1 MKYDF
6 DKITDRKGT
15 DCLKYDFA
23 KERGRHEGI
32 LPLWVADMDF
42 KVAPEISGEII
53 NKANENLY
61 GYAIIPD
68 EWYDAYIN
76 WWKYYGLNMDK
87 NNLKF
92 VNGVMPAIATIIRK
106 LTKEN
111 DKILIQ
117 TPVYHVF
124 FHVIEDNNREI
135 VENQLV
141 YKNGS
146 YEIDFK
152 DLEEKLADEN
162 VTLMMLCNPHNPVG
176 KIWSRKDLEKIADLC
191 AKYDVNIISDE
202 IHCDLTDP
210 DKKYTPFASISNYD
224 SVTTVSPT
232 KSFNIAGLNTAAVY
246 IVGDKL
252 KEDIFNAL
260 DVEWVSRANIF
271 AITGAIAAYKNGRP
285 WLDELRQYLYD
296 NKKFVAD
303 FIKDEIPEIKLID
316 ADATYLLWLDCSSL
330 DISSKDFVK
339 FLNEKTGVLLSA
351 GVDFSKNSDEFLR
364 LNIACPRKLLM
375 DGLKAIKK
383 GVAIYK

>member
-6 DKITDRKGT
+6 DSIINRKNT
-15 DCLKYDFA
+15 NCLKWDLFDT
-23 KERGRHEGI
+23 K
-32 LPLWVADMDF
+32 LPMWVADMDF

-260 DVEWVSRANIF
+260 DVELVSRANIF

>member
-6 DKITDRKGT
+6 DSIVNRRNTN
-15 DCLKYDFA
+15 CLKWDLFDTN
-23 KERGRHEGI
+23 
-32 LPLWVADMDF
+32 LPMWVADMDF
-42 KVAPEISGEII
+42 NVAPEIASEII
-53 NKANENLY
+53 KKANDSLY
-61 GYAIIPD
+61 GYTIIPD
-68 EWYDAYIN
+68 EWYKAYIN
-76 WWKYYGLNMDK
+76 WWEVYGLEMDK
-87 NNLKF
+87 NHLKF
-92 VNGVMPAIATIIRK
+92 ANGVMPAIATIIRK

-124 FHVIEDNNREI
+124 FHVIEDNNREVI
-135 VENQLV
+135 ENPLI
-141 YKNGS
+141 YENGK

-152 DLEEKLADEN
+152 DLEEKLANPE

-176 KIWSRKDLEKIADLC
+176 KIWSRKDLEKIANLC

-202 IHCDLTDP
+202 IHCDLTNP
-210 DKKYTPFASISNYD
+210 NTKYTPFASISNYD
-224 SVTTVSPT
+224 SITTISPT
-232 KSFNIAGLNTAAVY
+232 KSFNLAGLNTAAVY
-246 IVGDKL
+246 IVGNTL

-271 AITGAIAAYKNGRP
+271 AVTGAIAAYNKGRP

-296 NKKFVAD
+296 NKEFTASFLK
-303 FIKDEIPEIKLID
+303 KEIPEIKLID
-316 ADATYLLWLDCSSL
+316 SDATYLLWLDCSSL
-330 DISSKDFVK
+330 DISSKEFIE

-364 LNIACPRKLLM
+364 LNIACPRSLLKK
-375 DGLKAIKK
+375 GLEAIKK

>member
-6 DKITDRKGT
+6 DSIINRKNT
-15 DCLKYDFA
+15 NCLKWDLFDT
-23 KERGRHEGI
+23 K
-32 LPLWVADMDF
+32 LPMWVADMDF

-92 VNGVMPAIATIIRK
+92 ANGVMPAIATIIRK

-124 FHVIEDNNREI
+124 FYVIEDNNREI

-271 AITGAIAAYKNGRP
+271 AIIGAIAAYKNGRP

-296 NKKFVAD
+296 NKKFVVD

>member
-6 DKITDRKGT
+6 DSIINRKNT
-15 DCLKYDFA
+15 NCLKWDLFDT
-23 KERGRHEGI
+23 K
-32 LPLWVADMDF
+32 LPMWVADMDF

-92 VNGVMPAIATIIRK
+92 ANGVMPAIATIIRK

-124 FHVIEDNNREI
+124 FYVIEDNNREI

-152 DLEEKLADEN
+152 DLEKKLADEN

-210 DKKYTPFASISNYD
+210 DKKYIPFASISNYD

>member
-6 DKITDRKGT
+6 DSIINRKNT
-15 DCLKYDFA
+15 NCLKWDLFDT
-23 KERGRHEGI
+23 K
-32 LPLWVADMDF
+32 LPMWVADMDF

-92 VNGVMPAIATIIRK
+92 ANGVMPAIATIIRK

-124 FHVIEDNNREI
+124 FYVIEDNNREI

-210 DKKYTPFASISNYD
+210 DKKYIPFASISNYD

-260 DVEWVSRANIF
+260 DVEWVSRANIL

>member
-6 DKITDRKGT
+6 DSIINRKNT
-15 DCLKYDFA
+15 NCLKWDLFDT
-23 KERGRHEGI
+23 K
-32 LPLWVADMDF
+32 LPMWVADMDF

-92 VNGVMPAIATIIRK
+92 ANGVMPAIATIIRK

-124 FHVIEDNNREI
+124 FYVIEDNNREI

-210 DKKYTPFASISNYD
+210 DKKYIPFASISNYD

-260 DVEWVSRANIF
+260 DVEWVSRSNIF

>member
-6 DKITDRKGT
+6 DSIINRKNT
-15 DCLKYDFA
+15 NCLKWDLFDT
-23 KERGRHEGI
+23 K
-32 LPLWVADMDF
+32 LPMWVADMDF

-92 VNGVMPAIATIIRK
+92 ANGVMPAIATIIRK

-124 FHVIEDNNREI
+124 FYVIEDNNREI

-141 YKNGS
+141 YKNGN

-260 DVEWVSRANIF
+260 DVEWVSRVNIF

>member
-6 DKITDRKGT
+6 DSIINRKNT
-15 DCLKYDFA
+15 NCLKWDLFDT
-23 KERGRHEGI
+23 K
-32 LPLWVADMDF
+32 LPMWVADMDF

-92 VNGVMPAIATIIRK
+92 ANGVMPAIATIIRK

-124 FHVIEDNNREI
+124 FYVIEDNNREI

-210 DKKYTPFASISNYD
+210 DKKYIPFASISNYD

-260 DVEWVSRANIF
+260 DVEWVSRTNIF

>member
-6 DKITDRKGT
+6 DSIINRKNT
-15 DCLKYDFA
+15 NCLKWDLFDT
-23 KERGRHEGI
+23 K
-32 LPLWVADMDF
+32 LPMWVADMDF

-271 AITGAIAAYKNGRP
+271 AITGAIVAYKNGRP

>member
-6 DKITDRKGT
+6 DSIINRKNT
-15 DCLKYDFA
+15 NCLKWDLFDT
-23 KERGRHEGI
+23 K
-32 LPLWVADMDF
+32 LPMWVADMDF

-92 VNGVMPAIATIIRK
+92 ANGVMPAIATIIRK

-124 FHVIEDNNREI
+124 FYVIEDNNREI

-141 YKNGS
+141 YKNGN

-271 AITGAIAAYKNGRP
+271 AIIGAIAAYKNGRP

-375 DGLKAIKK
+375 NGLKAIKK

>member
-6 DKITDRKGT
+6 DSIINRKNT
-15 DCLKYDFA
+15 NCLKWDLFDT
-23 KERGRHEGI
+23 K
-32 LPLWVADMDF
+32 LPMWVADMDF

-92 VNGVMPAIATIIRK
+92 ANGVMPAIATIIRK

-124 FHVIEDNNREI
+124 FYVIEDNNREI

-260 DVEWVSRANIF
+260 DVEWVSRSNIF

>member
-6 DKITDRKGT
+6 DSIINRKNT
-15 DCLKYDFA
+15 NCLKWDLFDT
-23 KERGRHEGI
+23 K
-32 LPLWVADMDF
+32 LPMWVADMDF

-92 VNGVMPAIATIIRK
+92 ANGVMPAIATIIRK

-124 FHVIEDNNREI
+124 FYVIEDNNREI

-271 AITGAIAAYKNGRP
+271 AIIGAIAAYKNGRP

>member
-6 DKITDRKGT
+6 DSIINRKNT
-15 DCLKYDFA
+15 NCLKWDLFDT
-23 KERGRHEGI
+23 K
-32 LPLWVADMDF
+32 LPMWVADMDF

-92 VNGVMPAIATIIRK
+92 ANGVMPAIATIIRK

-124 FHVIEDNNREI
+124 FYVIEDNNREI

-152 DLEEKLADEN
+152 DLEEKL
-162 VTLMMLCNPHNPVG
+162 
-176 KIWSRKDLEKIADLC
+176 ADLC

-246 IVGDKL
+246 IVGGKL

>member
-6 DKITDRKGT
+6 DSIINRKNT
-15 DCLKYDFA
+15 NCLKWDLFDT
-23 KERGRHEGI
+23 K
-32 LPLWVADMDF
+32 LPMWVADMDF

-92 VNGVMPAIATIIRK
+92 ANGVMPAIATIIRK

-111 DKILIQ
+111 
-117 TPVYHVF
+117 VF
-124 FHVIEDNNREI
+124 FYVIEDNNREI

-246 IVGDKL
+246 IVGGKL

>member
-6 DKITDRKGT
+6 DSIINRKNT
-15 DCLKYDFA
+15 NCLKWDLFDT
-23 KERGRHEGI
+23 K
-32 LPLWVADMDF
+32 LPMWVADMDF

-152 DLEEKLADEN
+152 DLEEKLSDEN

-191 AKYDVNIISDE
+191 DKYDVNIISDE
-202 IHCDLTDP
+202 IHCDLTDS

>member
-6 DKITDRKGT
+6 DSIINRKNT
-15 DCLKYDFA
+15 NCLKWDLFDT
-23 KERGRHEGI
+23 K
-32 LPLWVADMDF
+32 LPMWVADMDF

-92 VNGVMPAIATIIRK
+92 ANGVMPAIATIIRK

-124 FHVIEDNNREI
+124 FYVIEDNNREI

-152 DLEEKLADEN
+152 DLDEKLADEN

-176 KIWSRKDLEKIADLC
+176 KIWTRKDLEKIADLC

-271 AITGAIAAYKNGRP
+271 AIIGAIAAYKNGRP

>member
-6 DKITDRKGT
+6 DSIINRKNT
-15 DCLKYDFA
+15 NCLKWDLFDT
-23 KERGRHEGI
+23 K
-32 LPLWVADMDF
+32 LPMWVADMDF

-92 VNGVMPAIATIIRK
+92 ANGVMPAIATIIRK

-124 FHVIEDNNREI
+124 FYVIEDNNREI

-210 DKKYTPFASISNYD
+210 DKKYIPFASISNYD

-271 AITGAIAAYKNGRP
+271 AIIGAIAAYKNGRP

>member
-6 DKITDRKGT
+6 DSIINRKNT
-15 DCLKYDFA
+15 NCLKWDLFDT
-23 KERGRHEGI
+23 K
-32 LPLWVADMDF
+32 LPMWVADMDF

-92 VNGVMPAIATIIRK
+92 ANGVMPAIATIIRK

-124 FHVIEDNNREI
+124 FYVIEDNNREI

-246 IVGDKL
+246 IVGGKL

-271 AITGAIAAYKNGRP
+271 AITGAIAVYKNGRP

>member
-6 DKITDRKGT
+6 DSIINRKNT
-15 DCLKYDFA
+15 NCLKWDLFDT
-23 KERGRHEGI
+23 K
-32 LPLWVADMDF
+32 LPMWVADMDF

-92 VNGVMPAIATIIRK
+92 ANGVMPAIATIIRK

-124 FHVIEDNNREI
+124 FYVIEDNNREI

-141 YKNGS
+141 YKNGN

-271 AITGAIAAYKNGRP
+271 AITGAIATYKNGRP

>member
-6 DKITDRKGT
+6 DSIINRKNT
-15 DCLKYDFA
+15 NCLKWDLFDT
-23 KERGRHEGI
+23 K
-32 LPLWVADMDF
+32 LPMWVADMDF

-92 VNGVMPAIATIIRK
+92 ANGVMPAIATIIRK

-124 FHVIEDNNREI
+124 FYVIEDNNREI

-141 YKNGS
+141 YKNGN

-316 ADATYLLWLDCSSL
+316 ADATYLLWLGCSRL
-330 DISSKDFVK
+330 DIFSKDFFK